1 MRYSAWCSDVCSS
14 DLEGAPKWRVLP
26 RNQQL
31 SQLVSPVP
39 SQLGLQNPDC
49 SVMPVLIFTRD
60 HRAQTIDGI
69 VQAVKKFQRDNAG
82 HGVAFKLASGN
93 VGVLAATNEEIRA
106 RAPLVISWVHSPLAL
121 FMCLC
126 FRNGVHGFC
135 IVQDQN

>member
-1 MRYSAWCSDVCSS
+1 MDVIDRFAWQMQNTAGVRSVLS
-14 DLEGAPKWRVLP
+14 LPQIAKQVRAGWFEGAPKWRVLP

-69 VQAVKKFQRDNAG
+69 VR
-82 HGVAFKLASGN
+82 S
-93 VGVLAATNEEIRA
+93 EE
-106 RAPLVISWVHSPLAL
+106 PPSELPSP
-121 FMCLC
+121 
-126 FRNGVHGFC
+126 
-135 IVQDQN
+135 I